1 MALRTHG
8 SDTTAT
14 GVLAPPTGTL
24 GRLARVGLA
33 AVGVVSF
40 VSIADKGG
48 PASFQGAP
56 TLTDPSLLFLDAVM
70 VALFVA
76 LVGVLSSAFGA
87 PDPGRWRVASLL
99 AVVVAVGVAAMASQL
114 ANGTV
119 WGRPLSDV
127 VWWFD
132 ALMLLET
139 IAALAIAVMLGLS
152 GCELGVWE
160 ILVARLRGQAL
171 PIRPFGCVVGL
182 HLIDQW
188 EARRRS
194 GS

>member
-8 SDTTAT
+8 PGTPAT
-14 GVLAPPTGTL
+14 GVLAPPTGPL

-40 VSIADKGG
+40 VSIADQGG

-76 LVGVLSSAFGA
+76 LAGVLASAFGA
-87 PDPGRWRVASLL
+87 SDPGRWRVASLL
-99 AVVVAVGVAAMASQL
+99 AVVVAVCVAATASQL
-114 ANGTV
+114 ANGST
-119 WGRPLSDV
+119 WGRPLSDL

-139 IAALAIAVMLGLS
+139 IVALAIAVMLGLS
-152 GCELGVWE
+152 GCELGVWA
-160 ILVARLRGQAL
+160 ILVARLRGQA
-171 PIRPFGCVVGL
+171 PPTRPFGCVVGL
-182 HLIDQW
+182 HLVDQW
-188 EARRRS
+188 EARRLS
-194 GS
+194 PS